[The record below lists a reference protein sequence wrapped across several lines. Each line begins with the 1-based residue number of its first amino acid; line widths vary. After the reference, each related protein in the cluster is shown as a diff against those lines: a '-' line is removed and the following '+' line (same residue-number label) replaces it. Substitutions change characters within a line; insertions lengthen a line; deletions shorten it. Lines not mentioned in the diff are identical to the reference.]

1 MTCFFNKMK
10 YILDI
15 LIYICY
21 NLVMNKQGNMK
32 LKLARIE
39 KRLNQQELADRVDVT
54 RQTIGLI
61 EKGNYNPSLNLC
73 IKIAKALDRT
83 LDQLFW
89 TEDQDEQKTL

>member
-1 MTCFFNKMK
+1 MDT
-10 YILDI
+10 
-15 LIYICY
+15 
-21 NLVMNKQGNMK
+21 QPNMK

-39 KRLNQQELADRVDVT
+39 KNLNQQDLADRVDVT

-61 EKGNYNPSLNLC
+61 EKGNYNPTLNLC

-89 TEDQDEQKTL
+89 EVDQNE

>member
-1 MTCFFNKMK
+1 MET
-10 YILDI
+10 
-15 LIYICY
+15 
-21 NLVMNKQGNMK
+21 QGNMR

-39 KRLNQQELADRVDVT
+39 KNLSQQELADLVEVT

-61 EKGNYNPSLNLC
+61 EKGNYNPTLNLC

-89 TEDQDEQKTL
+89 EEARDA

>member
-1 MTCFFNKMK
+1 MQ

-15 LIYICY
+15 LKYICY
-21 NLVMNKQGNMK
+21 IVIMNKQGNMK
-32 LKLARIE
+32 LKLARVE
-39 KRLNQQELADRVDVT
+39 KKLNQQELADLVDVT

-89 TEDQDEQKTL
+89 MEDQDEQKTL